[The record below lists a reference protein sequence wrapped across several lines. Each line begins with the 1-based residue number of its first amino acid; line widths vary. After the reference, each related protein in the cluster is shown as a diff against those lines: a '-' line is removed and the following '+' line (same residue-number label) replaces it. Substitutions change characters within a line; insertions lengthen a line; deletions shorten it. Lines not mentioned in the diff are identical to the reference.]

1 MREIEGRCILKTDDS
16 PMMGRVQLLSI
27 SRQSQDALEGSNILV
42 PVAMLKIEIVKRR
55 SESDATGGEKAFQVG
70 AWWSGREYSAELPS
84 KELRGSK
91 LTRNLPCPLAR
102 RPA

>member
-1 MREIEGRCILKTDDS
+1 MTS
-16 PMMGRVQLLSI
+16 HVPLLSI

-42 PVAMLKIEIVKRR
+42 PVAMLKIEIVKWRL
-55 SESDATGGEKAFQVG
+55 ESDAAGGEKADPVG
-70 AWWSGREYSAELPS
+70 AWWSGHEYSAELPS

-91 LTRNLPCPLAR
+91 VTRNLPCPLAR